1 MAELAQ
7 PPDHFACP
15 LTFELMVDP
24 VVDPTSGT
32 TYEKAAIVEWLTK
45 NATSPVSGAAL
56 RPSQL
61 VPNLALRNAIDEWR
75 EAHGVPAPPRVVEA
89 TAAAE
94 AVEVVDV
101 DAIEGLPEA
110 EATPIDLT
118 APDAIDL
125 TSPPRP
131 ARAAAAGSGGGGGSG
146 GRWEFRGDDGAW
158 QPFDA
163 DASEAVEQAFG
174 SNPRGA
180 VGYRARGNEYHV
192 DFSDMTQTNT
202 ASSVE
207 RRIRRVDPSAA
218 ASAPVWEFEDGPSG
232 SGAWRRF
239 DADGAAQAES
249 ARGGQFCFG
258 RGSGTYFVDT
268 GAMTQTNVETS
279 VSRRIRRRLA

>member
-101 DAIEGLPEA
+101 DEIEGLPEA

-118 APDAIDL
+118 APDPIDL

-131 ARAAAAGSGGGGGSG
+131 EGPDICARC
-146 GRWEFRGDDGAW
+146 RVEGDG
-158 QPFDA
+158 
-163 DASEAVEQAFG
+163 
-174 SNPRGA
+174 
-180 VGYRARGNEYHV
+180 
-192 DFSDMTQTNT
+192 
-202 ASSVE
+202 
-207 RRIRRVDPSAA
+207 
-218 ASAPVWEFEDGPSG
+218 
-232 SGAWRRF
+232 
-239 DADGAAQAES
+239 
-249 ARGGQFCFG
+249 
-258 RGSGTYFVDT
+258 
-268 GAMTQTNVETS
+268 
-279 VSRRIRRRLA
+279 